1 MSPKKNTNKAKPRL
15 RQESVN
21 VNISSQKDVDAYV
34 QFCDSLNGI
43 TNKNKLKNNSLSS
56 AKNNLSSAKNSLSS
70 AKKGKKIE
78 RPYFKVYK
86 GIFNYD
92 LSENAVILYSVIRN
106 LIQIDY
112 MKKTDNAPELD
123 ANGNSRLVG
132 WKKSLGYDVLK
143 NWSGIS
149 SNTTMI
155 NKLKELSDAGFISYK
170 RVGGKS
176 NNEFTLLKDMATY
189 QQEEIDAIEKYMEEH
204 TGLESE
210 DDDFDW

>member
-1 MSPKKNTNKAKPRL
+1 MSPKKNTSKAKPRL

-43 TNKNKLKNNSLSS
+43 TNKNKLK
-56 AKNNLSSAKNSLSS
+56 
-70 AKKGKKIE
+70 KGKKIE

-112 MKKTDNAPELD
+112 LKKTENAPELD

-189 QQEEIDAIEKYMEEH
+189 QQEEIDAIEKYMKEH

>member
-43 TNKNKLKNNSLSS
+43 TNKNKLK
-56 AKNNLSSAKNSLSS
+56 
-70 AKKGKKIE
+70 KGKKIE
-78 RPYFKVYK
+78 RPYFKVYR
-86 GIFNYD
+86 GIFNYN

-189 QQEEIDAIEKYMEEH
+189 QQEEIDAIEKYMNEH

>member
-1 MSPKKNTNKAKPRL
+1 MSPKKNTNKV
-15 RQESVN
+15 VN

-43 TNKNKLKNNSLSS
+43 TNKNKLKNN
-56 AKNNLSSAKNSLSS
+56 NLSS

-112 MKKTDNAPELD
+112 LKKTENAPELD

>member
-1 MSPKKNTNKAKPRL
+1 MSPKKNTNK
-15 RQESVN
+15 SVN

-43 TNKNKLKNNSLSS
+43 TNKNKLK
-56 AKNNLSSAKNSLSS
+56 
-70 AKKGKKIE
+70 KGKKIE

-92 LSENAVILYSVIRN
+92 LSENAIILYSVIRN

-132 WKKSLGYDVLK
+132 WKKS
-143 NWSGIS
+143 
-149 SNTTMI
+149 
-155 NKLKELSDAGFISYK
+155 
-170 RVGGKS
+170 
-176 NNEFTLLKDMATY
+176 
-189 QQEEIDAIEKYMEEH
+189 
-204 TGLESE
+204 
-210 DDDFDW
+210 

>member
-43 TNKNKLKNNSLSS
+43 TNKNKLKNN
-56 AKNNLSSAKNSLSS
+56 
-70 AKKGKKIE
+70 KKIE
-78 RPYFKVYK
+78 RPYFKVYR
-86 GIFNYD
+86 GIFNYN

-112 MKKTDNAPELD
+112 LKKTDNAPELD

>member
-1 MSPKKNTNKAKPRL
+1 MSPKKNTSKAKPRL
-15 RQESVN
+15 RQELVN

-43 TNKNKLKNNSLSS
+43 TNKNKLKNN
-56 AKNNLSSAKNSLSS
+56 
-70 AKKGKKIE
+70 KKIE
-78 RPYFKVYK
+78 RPYFKVYR

-92 LSENAVILYSVIRN
+92 LSENAIILYSVIRN

-112 MKKTDNAPELD
+112 LKKTDNAPELD

-210 DDDFDW
+210 DDEDFDW

>member
-43 TNKNKLKNNSLSS
+43 TNKNKL
-56 AKNNLSSAKNSLSS
+56 
-70 AKKGKKIE
+70 KKGKKIE

-123 ANGNSRLVG
+123 SNGNSRLVG
-132 WKKSLGYDVLK
+132 WKKSLSYDVLK

>member
-43 TNKNKLKNNSLSS
+43 TNKNKLK
-56 AKNNLSSAKNSLSS
+56 
-70 AKKGKKIE
+70 KGKKIE

-112 MKKTDNAPELD
+112 LKKTENAPELD

-132 WKKSLGYDVLK
+132 WKKSLSYDVLK

-189 QQEEIDAIEKYMEEH
+189 QQEEIDAIEKYMKEH

-210 DDDFDW
+210 DNEDFDW

>member
-43 TNKNKLKNNSLSS
+43 TNKNKLK
-56 AKNNLSSAKNSLSS
+56 
-70 AKKGKKIE
+70 KGKKIE
-78 RPYFKVYK
+78 RPYFKIYR

-112 MKKTDNAPELD
+112 LKKTENAPELD

>member
-43 TNKNKLKNNSLSS
+43 TNKNKLK
-56 AKNNLSSAKNSLSS
+56 KN
-70 AKKGKKIE
+70 KKIE

-123 ANGNSRLVG
+123 VNGNSRLVG
-132 WKKSLGYDVLK
+132 WKKSFSYDVLK

>member
-1 MSPKKNTNKAKPRL
+1 MSPKKNTSKAKPRL

-43 TNKNKLKNNSLSS
+43 TNKNKLK
-56 AKNNLSSAKNSLSS
+56 
-70 AKKGKKIE
+70 KGKKIE
-78 RPYFKVYK
+78 RPYFKVYR
-86 GIFNYD
+86 GIFNYN

-123 ANGNSRLVG
+123 SDGNSRLVG
-132 WKKSLGYDVLK
+132 WRKSLSYDVLK

-189 QQEEIDAIEKYMEEH
+189 QQEEIDAIEKYMKEH

>member
-43 TNKNKLKNNSLSS
+43 TNKNKLKNN
-56 AKNNLSSAKNSLSS
+56 
-70 AKKGKKIE
+70 KKIE

-112 MKKTDNAPELD
+112 LKKTENAPELD

-155 NKLKELSDAGFISYK
+155 NKLKELSDAGFSSYK
-170 RVGGKS
+170 RGGGKS

>member
-43 TNKNKLKNNSLSS
+43 TNKNKLKNN
-56 AKNNLSSAKNSLSS
+56 
-70 AKKGKKIE
+70 KKIE
-78 RPYFKVYK
+78 RPYFKVYR

-112 MKKTDNAPELD
+112 LKKTENAPELD

>member
-1 MSPKKNTNKAKPRL
+1 MSPKKNTSKAKPRL

-43 TNKNKLKNNSLSS
+43 TNKNKLKNN
-56 AKNNLSSAKNSLSS
+56 
-70 AKKGKKIE
+70 KKIE
-78 RPYFKVYK
+78 RPYFKVYR
-86 GIFNYD
+86 GIFNYN

-112 MKKTDNAPELD
+112 LKKTDNAPELD

>member
-1 MSPKKNTNKAKPRL
+1 MSPKKNINK
-15 RQESVN
+15 SVN

-43 TNKNKLKNNSLSS
+43 TNKNKLKNN
-56 AKNNLSSAKNSLSS
+56 NLSS

-78 RPYFKVYK
+78 RPYFKVYR

-92 LSENAVILYSVIRN
+92 LSENAIILYSVIRN

-112 MKKTDNAPELD
+112 LKKTDNAPELD
-123 ANGNSRLVG
+123 SNGNSRLVG

-189 QQEEIDAIEKYMEEH
+189 QQEEIDAIEKYMNEH

>member
-1 MSPKKNTNKAKPRL
+1 MSPKKNTSKAKPRL

-43 TNKNKLKNNSLSS
+43 TNKNKLK
-56 AKNNLSSAKNSLSS
+56 KN
-70 AKKGKKIE
+70 KKIE

-112 MKKTDNAPELD
+112 LKKTDNAPELD

-189 QQEEIDAIEKYMEEH
+189 QQEEIDAIEKYMNKH

>member
-1 MSPKKNTNKAKPRL
+1 MSSKKNTNK
-15 RQESVN
+15 SVN

-43 TNKNKLKNNSLSS
+43 TNKNKLKNN
-56 AKNNLSSAKNSLSS
+56 NLSSAK
-70 AKKGKKIE
+70 KEKKIE
-78 RPYFKVYK
+78 RPYFKVYR
-86 GIFNYD
+86 GIFNYN

>member
-1 MSPKKNTNKAKPRL
+1 MSPKKNTSKAKPRL

-43 TNKNKLKNNSLSS
+43 TNKNKLKNN
-56 AKNNLSSAKNSLSS
+56 
-70 AKKGKKIE
+70 KKIE
-78 RPYFKVYK
+78 RPYFKVYR

-112 MKKTDNAPELD
+112 MKKTENAPELD

-189 QQEEIDAIEKYMEEH
+189 QQEEIDAIEKYMNEH

>member
-43 TNKNKLKNNSLSS
+43 TNKNKLKNN
-56 AKNNLSSAKNSLSS
+56 NLSS

-78 RPYFKVYK
+78 RPYFKVYR
-86 GIFNYD
+86 GIFNYN

-112 MKKTDNAPELD
+112 LKKTDNAPELD

-189 QQEEIDAIEKYMEEH
+189 QQEEIDAIEKYMNEH

>member
-1 MSPKKNTNKAKPRL
+1 MSPKKNTNK
-15 RQESVN
+15 SVN

-43 TNKNKLKNNSLSS
+43 TNKNKLKNN
-56 AKNNLSSAKNSLSS
+56 NLSSAK
-70 AKKGKKIE
+70 KEKKIE
-78 RPYFKVYK
+78 RPYFKVYR
-86 GIFNYD
+86 GIFNYN

>member
-1 MSPKKNTNKAKPRL
+1 MSPKKNTSKAKPRL
-15 RQESVN
+15 RQELVN

-43 TNKNKLKNNSLSS
+43 TNKNKLKNN
-56 AKNNLSSAKNSLSS
+56 
-70 AKKGKKIE
+70 KKIE
-78 RPYFKVYK
+78 RPYFKVYR

-92 LSENAVILYSVIRN
+92 LSENAIILYSVIRN

-112 MKKTDNAPELD
+112 LKKTDNAPELD

-170 RVGGKS
+170 RIGGKS

-210 DDDFDW
+210 DDEDFDW

>member
-1 MSPKKNTNKAKPRL
+1 MSPKKNTNKA
-15 RQESVN
+15 VN

-43 TNKNKLKNNSLSS
+43 TNKNKLKNN
-56 AKNNLSSAKNSLSS
+56 NLSS

-78 RPYFKVYK
+78 RPYFKVYR
-86 GIFNYD
+86 GIFNYN

>member
-34 QFCDSLNGI
+34 QFCDSLNGV
-43 TNKNKLKNNSLSS
+43 TNKNKL
-56 AKNNLSSAKNSLSS
+56 
-70 AKKGKKIE
+70 KKGKKIE

>member
-43 TNKNKLKNNSLSS
+43 TNKNKL
-56 AKNNLSSAKNSLSS
+56 
-70 AKKGKKIE
+70 KKGKKIE

>member
-43 TNKNKLKNNSLSS
+43 TNKNKLKNN
-56 AKNNLSSAKNSLSS
+56 
-70 AKKGKKIE
+70 KKIE
-78 RPYFKVYK
+78 RPYFKVYN

-112 MKKTDNAPELD
+112 LKKTENAPELD

-189 QQEEIDAIEKYMEEH
+189 QQEEIDAIEKYMNEH

>member
-1 MSPKKNTNKAKPRL
+1 MSPKKNTSKAKPRL

-43 TNKNKLKNNSLSS
+43 TNKNKL
-56 AKNNLSSAKNSLSS
+56 
-70 AKKGKKIE
+70 KKGKKIE

-123 ANGNSRLVG
+123 SNGNSRLVG
-132 WKKSLGYDVLK
+132 WKKSLSYDVLK

-189 QQEEIDAIEKYMEEH
+189 QQEEIDAIEKYMNEH

>member
-1 MSPKKNTNKAKPRL
+1 MSPKNNTNKAKPRL
-15 RQESVN
+15 RPESVN

-43 TNKNKLKNNSLSS
+43 TNKNKLKNN
-56 AKNNLSSAKNSLSS
+56 
-70 AKKGKKIE
+70 KKIE
-78 RPYFKVYK
+78 RPYFKVYR

-92 LSENAVILYSVIRN
+92 LSENAIILYSVIRN

-112 MKKTDNAPELD
+112 LKKTDNAPELD
-123 ANGNSRLVG
+123 VNGNSRLVG

>member
-1 MSPKKNTNKAKPRL
+1 MSPKKNTNK
-15 RQESVN
+15 SVN

-43 TNKNKLKNNSLSS
+43 TNKNKLKNN
-56 AKNNLSSAKNSLSS
+56 NLSS

-92 LSENAVILYSVIRN
+92 LSENAIILYSVIRN

-189 QQEEIDAIEKYMEEH
+189 QQEEIDAIEKYMNEH

>member
-1 MSPKKNTNKAKPRL
+1 MSPKKNTSKAKPRL

-43 TNKNKLKNNSLSS
+43 TNKNKLKNN
-56 AKNNLSSAKNSLSS
+56 NLSS

-112 MKKTDNAPELD
+112 LKKTENAPELD

>member
-1 MSPKKNTNKAKPRL
+1 MSPKKNTSKAKPRL

-43 TNKNKLKNNSLSS
+43 TNKNKLK
-56 AKNNLSSAKNSLSS
+56 KN
-70 AKKGKKIE
+70 KKIE

-112 MKKTDNAPELD
+112 LKKTENAPELD

-132 WKKSLGYDVLK
+132 WKKSLSYDVLK

>member
-43 TNKNKLKNNSLSS
+43 TNKNKLKNN
-56 AKNNLSSAKNSLSS
+56 NLSSAK
-70 AKKGKKIE
+70 KEKKIE
-78 RPYFKVYK
+78 RPYFKVYR
-86 GIFNYD
+86 GIFNYN

-189 QQEEIDAIEKYMEEH
+189 QQEEIDAIEKYMEKH

>member
-43 TNKNKLKNNSLSS
+43 TNKNKLKNN
-56 AKNNLSSAKNSLSS
+56 
-70 AKKGKKIE
+70 KKIE
-78 RPYFKVYK
+78 RPYFKVYR

-92 LSENAVILYSVIRN
+92 LSENAIILYSVIRN

-112 MKKTDNAPELD
+112 LKKTDNAPELD

-132 WKKSLGYDVLK
+132 WKKSLSYDVLK

>member
-43 TNKNKLKNNSLSS
+43 TNKNKLK
-56 AKNNLSSAKNSLSS
+56 KN
-70 AKKGKKIE
+70 KKIE

-112 MKKTDNAPELD
+112 MKKTENAPELD
-123 ANGNSRLVG
+123 SNGNSRLVG

>member
-43 TNKNKLKNNSLSS
+43 TNKNKLKNN
-56 AKNNLSSAKNSLSS
+56 
-70 AKKGKKIE
+70 KKIE

-86 GIFNYD
+86 GIFNYN

-112 MKKTDNAPELD
+112 LKKTENAPELD

>member
-43 TNKNKLKNNSLSS
+43 TNKNKLK
-56 AKNNLSSAKNSLSS
+56 KN
-70 AKKGKKIE
+70 KKIE
-78 RPYFKVYK
+78 RPYFKVYR

-112 MKKTDNAPELD
+112 LKKTENAPELD

-132 WKKSLGYDVLK
+132 WKKSLGYDVLR

>member
-1 MSPKKNTNKAKPRL
+1 MSPKKNTSKAKPRL

-43 TNKNKLKNNSLSS
+43 TNKNKLKNN
-56 AKNNLSSAKNSLSS
+56 
-70 AKKGKKIE
+70 KKIE
-78 RPYFKVYK
+78 RPYFKVYR

-92 LSENAVILYSVIRN
+92 LSENAIILYSVIRN

-112 MKKTDNAPELD
+112 LKKTDNAPELD
-123 ANGNSRLVG
+123 ANGNSKLVG

>member
-1 MSPKKNTNKAKPRL
+1 MSPKKNTSKAKPRL

-43 TNKNKLKNNSLSS
+43 TNKNKLK
-56 AKNNLSSAKNSLSS
+56 KN
-70 AKKGKKIE
+70 KKIE
-78 RPYFKVYK
+78 RPYFKVYR
-86 GIFNYD
+86 GIFNYN

>member
-43 TNKNKLKNNSLSS
+43 TNKNKLKNN
-56 AKNNLSSAKNSLSS
+56 
-70 AKKGKKIE
+70 KKIE
-78 RPYFKVYK
+78 RPYFKVYR
-86 GIFNYD
+86 GIFNYN

-112 MKKTDNAPELD
+112 LKKTENAPELD

-189 QQEEIDAIEKYMEEH
+189 QQEEIDAIEKYMEKH

>member
-1 MSPKKNTNKAKPRL
+1 MSPKKNTSKAKPRL

-43 TNKNKLKNNSLSS
+43 TNKNKLKNN
-56 AKNNLSSAKNSLSS
+56 
-70 AKKGKKIE
+70 KKIE
-78 RPYFKVYK
+78 RPYFKVYR

-92 LSENAVILYSVIRN
+92 LSENAIILYSVIRN

-112 MKKTDNAPELD
+112 LKKTDNAPELD

>member
-43 TNKNKLKNNSLSS
+43 TNKNKLK
-56 AKNNLSSAKNSLSS
+56 KN
-70 AKKGKKIE
+70 KKIE
-78 RPYFKVYK
+78 RPYFKVYR
-86 GIFNYD
+86 GIFNYN

-189 QQEEIDAIEKYMEEH
+189 QQEEIDAIDKYMEEH